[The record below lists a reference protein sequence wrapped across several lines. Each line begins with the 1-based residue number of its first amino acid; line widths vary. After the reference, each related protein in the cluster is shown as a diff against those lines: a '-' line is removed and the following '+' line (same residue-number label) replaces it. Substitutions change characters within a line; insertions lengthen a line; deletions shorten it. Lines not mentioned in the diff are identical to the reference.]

1 MSSSK
6 PQLQGF
12 KVINKTLS
20 LVAASALVI
29 SSAAFAQAPA
39 LTGASKWTDSAA
51 REIDAATDAG
61 DLTRLR
67 SARTLLD
74 RALVAFPN
82 DALLLHYKGYELHRE
97 ASLQEGLGHRNEVE
111 PLLDQARTVLEQ
123 SLAVKPMPE
132 THALLSSVLGRSI
145 GFHPLKAMFL
155 GPESGSQMTSAIALG
170 PNNPRVWLLRGIGAM
185 FTPSQFGGGMSEAE
199 KHLKKAAEL
208 FETDHP
214 VPPAPSWGRAEVYA
228 WLGQVYQK
236 QNKPDDAT
244 AAYNKALAIDP
255 QFNWVRNVLLPSVKP
270 R

>member
-1 MSSSK
+1 
-6 PQLQGF
+6 
-12 KVINKTLS
+12 VIKKTLS
-20 LVAASALVI
+20 LLVCSAVAI
-29 SSAAFAQAPA
+29 STGAFAQAPV
-39 LTGASKWTDSAA
+39 LTGASKWADSAA
-51 REIDAATDAG
+51 REINAATDAG

-67 SARTLLD
+67 SAKTLLD

-97 ASLQEGLGHRNEVE
+97 ASLQEGLGHRADVE
-111 PLLDQARTVLEQ
+111 PLLDEARTVLEQ

-155 GPESGSQMTSAIALG
+155 GPESGSQMTSAIALD

-185 FTPSQFGGGMSEAE
+185 FTPAQFGGGLSEAE

-228 WLGQVYQK
+228 WIGQIYQK
-236 QNKPDDAT
+236 QKKAADAT
-244 AAYNKALAIDP
+244 TAYNKALEIDP
-255 QFNWVRNVLLPSVKP
+255 QFNWVRYVLLPSVKP